1 MNKLGDGNSN
11 YDGLNDYVT
20 KVCKIEA
27 LKKNQDNKIL
37 QGAMGLELTIFPF
50 GKFWQ
55 HENNQHLK

>member
-50 GKFWQ
+50 GKF
-55 HENNQHLK
+55 